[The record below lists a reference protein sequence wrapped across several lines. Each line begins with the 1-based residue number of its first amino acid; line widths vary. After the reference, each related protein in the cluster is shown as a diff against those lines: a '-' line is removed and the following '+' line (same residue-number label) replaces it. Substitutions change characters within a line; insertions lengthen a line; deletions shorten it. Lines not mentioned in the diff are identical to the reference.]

1 MQNIIIYYFSAT
13 GNTLKVAKLY
23 REAMTREGANV
34 KLSEIKADSVP
45 EATEY
50 DKIGIAYP
58 VHGFRTPEIV
68 TAFAK
73 RLKKTGKK
81 TEVFSVK
88 TSGEPLKLNDA
99 SSSELKKI
107 TEKLGYDFIGEYHY
121 VMPYN
126 MVFRHSDGM
135 AARMLNTAKER
146 VPVHAKAILA
156 GKRTPLSS
164 PVSAKLMSA
173 ICLIERPGMKFN
185 GRLYRVNA
193 SKCVKCMA
201 CVNNCPVGNIV
212 FENGK
217 FRFGGKCIGC
227 ARCAF
232 NCPVDAITT
241 GLLNPIKVNGRY
253 DFNSPEDLS
262 LPRYCRKS
270 YRKYFDE
277 DKYSPGKE

>member
-13 GNTLKVAKLY
+13 GNTLKIAALY
-23 REAMTREGANV
+23 RKAMTEKGANV

-50 DKIGIAYP
+50 YIIGIAYP

-73 RLKKTGKK
+73 KLKRTDKKTRL
-81 TEVFSVK
+81 FSLK

-99 SSSELKKI
+99 SYSELKKI
-107 TEKLGYDFIGEYHY
+107 VEKLGYDYIGEYHY

-126 MVFRHSDGM
+126 MVFRHTDGM

-146 VPVHAKAILA
+146 VPAHAEAILD
-156 GKRTPLSS
+156 GKRVPLSA
-164 PVSAKLMSA
+164 PLSAKLMSA
-173 ICLIERPGMKFN
+173 LCLIERPGMKLN

-201 CVNNCPVGNIV
+201 CVKNCPVGNIV
-212 FENGK
+212 YENGK

-232 NCPVDAITT
+232 NCPADAVTT

-253 DFNSPEDLS
+253 DFGAEEDLE

-277 DKYSPGKE
+277 DKYSDRRR